1 MKVLKQFGLGLS
13 ILLSVT
19 SLVMAAGNPSP
30 DQLADGQRLVQ
41 QLRASKP
48 EGQSEIR
55 GTLIISRDNKKRV
68 PVVCR
73 VSADGANWT
82 SIYESKP
89 AEGIP
94 AERLVITHTPSGP
107 QYAYARAASVDA
119 PLPEPKPIAANQAYI
134 PFAQSDFW
142 LTDLATEFI
151 FWPEQA
157 RLKGEL
163 RLGRDC
169 YLLESINPA
178 APQIVR
184 IKSYI
189 DKEAVQQGAPGI
201 LVAEGYD
208 ARNKLVKKFSIHGSG
223 FKKVKG
229 QWLLEKMDMQN
240 DKTGSQTVLKFD
252 LPKE

>member
-1 MKVLKQFGLGLS
+1 MKSLKKFGCYVSIMGL
-13 ILLSVT
+13 VAGA
-19 SLVMAAGNPSP
+19 VAAERPSA
-30 DQLADGQRLVQ
+30 DQLAEGQRLVQ
-41 QLRASKP
+41 QLRAARP
-48 EGQSEIR
+48 QGDSEIR
-55 GTLIISRDNKKRV
+55 GTLIISRDNKRRV
-68 PVVCR
+68 PVVCKIM
-73 VSADGANWT
+73 AGAGNWKT
-82 SIYESKP
+82 IYESQ
-89 AEGIP
+89 ATDGIP
-94 AERLVITHTPSGP
+94 AETLVITRTPAGI
-107 QYAYARAASVDA
+107 QYAYAKA
-119 PLPEPKPIAANQAYI
+119 PAVGAPVPEPKPIAAGQAYV

-142 LTDLATEFI
+142 LTDLGTEFI

-184 IKSYI
+184 IKAYI
-189 DKEAVQQGAPGI
+189 DKETNGI
-201 LVAEGYD
+201 LIAEGFD